1 MKKCFVLFI
10 ILLAALIFAAVSE
23 SKDIEV
29 QQNWDSVAVEGHRTP
44 R

>member
-10 ILLAALIFAAVSE
+10 ILIMALIFAAVSE
-23 SKDIEV
+23 SKDMEV
-29 QQNWDSVAVEGHRTP
+29 QQNWDSVAVEGHHAP

>member
-10 ILLAALIFAAVSE
+10 ILVIALIFAAVSE
-23 SKDIEV
+23 SKDIKV
-29 QQNWDSVAVEGHRTP
+29 QQNWDSVAAKGHHTP